1 MTSDQL
7 SENIRIRSF
16 RDLEIWQE
24 AHSLALEIYKITK
37 DFPKEEIYGLTS
49 QIRRA
54 ASSVAACIVEGHSK
68 NTKKEFVKFLYDA
81 RASAAETEYHLLL
94 SKDLNYLGQNEYE
107 GLNSRY
113 QLLGKRINALIN
125 SLNKTNHR

>member
-1 MTSDQL
+1 MISYRL
-7 SENIRIRSF
+7 SEKIKNF

-24 AHSLALEIYKITK
+24 AHSLALEVYRITR

-54 ASSVAACIVEGHSK
+54 ASSVAACIVEGYSR
-68 NTKKEFVKFLYDA
+68 NTTKEFMKFLYDA

-94 SKDLNYLGQNEYE
+94 SKDLNYFSVKIYE
-107 GLNSRY
+107 KLSSRY
-113 QLLGKRINALIN
+113 QVLGRRINALIN
-125 SLNKTNHR
+125 SLDKTDHR

>member
-1 MTSDQL
+1 VISDRL
-7 SENIRIRSF
+7 SEKIKSF

-24 AHSLALEIYKITK
+24 AHSLALEVYRITK

-54 ASSVAACIVEGHSK
+54 ASSVAACIVEGHSR
-68 NTKKEFVKFLYDA
+68 NTTKEFMKFLYDA

-94 SKDLNYLGQNEYE
+94 SKDLNYLSVEIYE
-107 GLNSRY
+107 KLSSRY
-113 QLLGKRINALIN
+113 QVLGRRINALIN
-125 SLNKTNHR
+125 SLDKTDHR